1 MGSNYEGPKVMKDGL
16 REIVDA
22 LVVGYYVPFY
32 TKRWIN
38 NWKDYSSIPLRLDSG
53 TPHYC
58 PDVPHAM
65 SKSGLSG
72 SGQ

>member
-38 NWKDYSSIPLRLDSG
+38 NWKDYSSILQGSG
-53 TPHYC
+53 IGTLHYC
-58 PDVPHAM
+58 PDVSYVM
-65 SKSGLSG
+65 SKSCLSELE
-72 SGQ
+72 Q

>member
-38 NWKDYSSIPLRLDSG
+38 NWKDYSSIL
-53 TPHYC
+53 
-58 PDVPHAM
+58 
-65 SKSGLSG
+65 
-72 SGQ
+72 